1 MKIDLIKIHICVFT
15 ILIWRQMPK
24 DQDKI
29 SGLFK
34 TIRIHQLWG
43 IKRIYWLIRLS
54 RKAICDISLMHT
66 NDCLE
71 STSWHTVM
79 QKRFK
84 EESRQYLLPWRHIAI
99 RFLKEALNVRCIF
112 VWNAYGIEMRWCV
125 RMRFF
130 GTRFSVCVFT
140 VPYRSYKIFFLVS
153 PKRWWVWYFISKLE
167 HFLWQRFT

>member
-1 MKIDLIKIHICVFT
+1 MLFQLWRKTATAKFILQISDHFFCYVLEINVDIHLLEVWCMKIDLIKIHICVFT
-15 ILIWRQMPK
+15 IPIWRQMPK

-43 IKRIYWLIRLS
+43 IRRIYWLIRLS

-84 EESRQYLLPWRHIAI
+84 EESRQYLLAWRHIAI
-99 RFLKEALNVRCIF
+99 
-112 VWNAYGIEMRWCV
+112 
-125 RMRFF
+125 
-130 GTRFSVCVFT
+130 
-140 VPYRSYKIFFLVS
+140 SYWGS
-153 PKRWWVWYFISKLE
+153 E
-167 HFLWQRFT
+167 G